1 MAVTFEKVDDNTL
14 KKIETSVTTES
25 TIDKAEIQ
33 TKIDYLEQDKDK
45 TQLEIDELKSQI
57 EILTAISVE
66 GK

>member
-33 TKIDYLEQDKDK
+33 TKIDHLEQDKDK